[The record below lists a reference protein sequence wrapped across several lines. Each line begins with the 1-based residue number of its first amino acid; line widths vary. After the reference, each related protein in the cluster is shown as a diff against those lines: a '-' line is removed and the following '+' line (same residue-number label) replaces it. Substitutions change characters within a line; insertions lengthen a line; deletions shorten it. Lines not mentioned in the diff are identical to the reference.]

1 VCIDNTKGHDMNAEP
16 MTLSL
21 AGVVFSTDYNRE
33 EVETEQQLVAAM
45 RAAFGT
51 YLVDEC
57 ATRHTTTRTT
67 YITELSE
74 TVIIQI
80 TGYADGYAY
89 TIEASL

>member
-1 VCIDNTKGHDMNAEP
+1 VCIDNTKGHDMNAAP

-21 AGVVFSTDYNRE
+21 GGIDFSTDFNRE
-33 EVETEQQLVAAM
+33 LVETEQQLVAVM
-45 RAAFGT
+45 REQFGT

-74 TVIIQI
+74 TCIIQI
-80 TGYADGYAY
+80 TGYANGYAY